1 MDMIMSYCC
10 GVLSTL
16 LIGAIAL
23 IMRMKKD
30 INNIQSDI
38 IGLGGSFQNCI
49 DGLTKQL
56 NNHSDVLRQHQK
68 AIDYLTKECDD

>member
-1 MDMIMSYCC
+1 MNMIMSYCC

-38 IGLGGSFQNCI
+38 IGLGGSFQNCS
-49 DGLTKQL
+49 DGLTKQI
-56 NNHSDVLRQHQK
+56 NNHSDVLGQHQK
-68 AIDYLTKECDD
+68 AIDYLTKECNG